1 LICVVSVFLLAGSS
15 RQILQMPPRKRQKP
29 RRRPDVFIQRITFF
43 IGGHHGRAFDIR
55 QTRLELFERGANQF
69 AKQFFR
75 VAFGVHLGN
84 RRQSRSGLDVQMNR
98 VAGVGQATLGVFF
111 PMLGEFTN
119 FHDDLISRL
128 LVAGLGECPAG
139 PAASRCAACY

>member
-1 LICVVSVFLLAGSS
+1 
-15 RQILQMPPRKRQKP
+15 MPARKRQKP
-29 RRRPDVFIQRITFF
+29 RCRPDIFIQRITFL
-43 IGGHHGRAFDIR
+43 ISRHHRRTFHIR
-55 QTRLELFERGANQF
+55 QARFELFKRGADQF
-69 AKQFFR
+69 AEQFFR

-98 VAGVGQATLGVFF
+98 VASVGQATLGVFF

-139 PAASRCAACY
+139 PAASRCTAYC

>member
-1 LICVVSVFLLAGSS
+1 
-15 RQILQMPPRKRQKP
+15 MPPRQRQKP
-29 RRRPDVFIQRITFF
+29 RCRPDVFIQRITFL
-43 IGGHHGRAFDIR
+43 IGGDHGRTFHIR
-55 QTRLELFERGANQF
+55 QARLEFFERGADQF
-69 AKQFFR
+69 AEQFFR

-84 RRQSRSGLDVQMNR
+84 RRQPRSGLDVQMNR

-119 FHDDLISRL
+119 FHDDLISCL

-139 PAASRCAACY
+139 PAASRCTACY